1 MAEQIILDIQLDKG
15 SVNADLRAT
24 LESLKALKN
33 EQKELT
39 KAIKEGNDVDG
50 EMSARLLDLKSQI
63 KYTEA
68 QAKGLAATQRILT
81 ADGKKYEDTLNGQRQ
96 KLSDMQSAYDA
107 MDKEMRDSEGGKA
120 FLAQIKEQHDAV
132 LGLEGATGRMQRNVG
147 NYGESIK
154 GVIPSLDKF
163 DAVLNKM
170 GTSMN
175 DLQQGVGTASKNIV
189 SHFATIGKALITP
202 PLGIIVAILTGIM
215 LIFGKL
221 ASAIKKNDDA
231 MTNLQVAFS
240 AFKPIATAIGK
251 IFEGIGVALSKV
263 AVGIANVVTKISSAL
278 IPGFEEASKKVTE
291 YILAVDALE
300 ETQRQYTVQNAKDAQ
315 EIAKYRAIAAEST
328 DLEERKKALQSAI
341 TLEEEIARRNV
352 EIATKT
358 LELRKEQARQEV
370 DTTDETKNEIAQL
383 EAEKIQAETD
393 YYNKKREMAAQIRE
407 LNNKIN
413 AENAKNHQEYIKR
426 LEAQRKAEE
435 EAEKARQEALKA
447 SLENEK
453 ALRQQMEDFKASLIK
468 DAGERE
474 LVEMQIAGTREI
486 EELKKRLETEQNLT
500 EEGRAI
506 LNQLIIDKQ
515 TELDTQLKEKADAL
529 AEERIN
535 AEMQRIAEQEQTKLE
550 LRKAIA
556 EENSAEMLELQ
567 LQELELQQQAELEN
581 TILNEEEKYLI
592 VEKYEK
598 LKQALVAETAKKNE
612 EQATQMKM
620 QLSAS
625 LQTMAKNASSAFGQ
639 MSELLE
645 GYGEENE
652 KASKAA
658 KAFALMQ
665 LATDQAISISQ
676 TARAMVEAVQ
686 GATQAAASTGP
697 LAPVMLAV
705 YIAEMVGLVLGAVA
719 GQVAS
724 IKQAK
729 TILSGD
735 NKFESGGIV
744 GGTSFSGDKVVA
756 HVNSGEMILNREQQT
771 RLFDMANFGGGFDYS
786 GLAQALTQAVASL
799 PAPTLQYQEF
809 KDFQNQ
815 VQRVTK
821 IAEL

>member
-1 MAEQIILDIQLDKG
+1 MAEQIVLDIQLDKG

-68 QAKGLAATQRILT
+68 QAKGLAATQRVLT

-96 KLSDMQSAYDA
+96 KLADMQSAYDA

-120 FLAQIKEQHDAV
+120 FLQQIKEQHDAV

-154 GVIPSLDKF
+154 GVIPSIDKF
-163 DAVLNKM
+163 DAALNKM

-240 AFKPIATAIGK
+240 AFKPIAIVIGK

-358 LELRKEQARQEV
+358 LQLRKEQARQEV
-370 DTTDETKNEIAQL
+370 DTTDETKNEIARL

-453 ALRQQMEDFKASLIK
+453 AIREQMEDFKASLIK

-474 LVEMQIAGTREI
+474 LVEMQLAGSREI

-515 TELDTQLKEKADAL
+515 TELDTQLKEKADAI

-567 LQELELQQQAELEN
+567 LEELELQQQAELEN

-612 EQATQMKM
+612 EQATQMKA

-771 RLFDMANFGGGFDYS
+771 RLFDMANYGGGFDYS

-809 KDFQNQ
+809 KDFQNS

>member
-68 QAKGLAATQRILT
+68 QAKGLSATQRVLT

-107 MDKEMRDSEGGKA
+107 MDKEMRESEGGKA
-120 FLAQIKEQHDAV
+120 FLQQIKEQHDAV

-163 DAVLNKM
+163 DAALNKM

-175 DLQQGVGTASKNIV
+175 DLQQGVGTASKSIV

-202 PLGIIVAILTGIM
+202 PLGIIVAILSAIM
-215 LIFGKL
+215 LIFSKV

-240 AFKPIATAIGK
+240 AFKPIAIAIGK
-251 IFEGIGVALSKV
+251 IFEGIGLALSKV

-341 TLEEEIARRNV
+341 ALEEEIARRNV

-358 LELRKEQARQEV
+358 LQLRKEQARQEV
-370 DTTDETKNEIAQL
+370 DTTDETKNEIARL

-426 LEAQRKAEE
+426 LEAQKKAEE
-435 EAEKARQEALKA
+435 EAEKARQEALKV

-453 ALRQQMEDFKASLIK
+453 AIRQQMEDFKASLIK

-474 LVEMQIAGTREI
+474 LVEMQIAGSREI
-486 EELKKRLETEQNLT
+486 EELKKRLETEKNIT

-535 AEMQRIAEQEQTKLE
+535 AEMQKIAEQEQTKLE
-550 LRKAIA
+550 LRKSIA

-567 LQELELQQQAELEN
+567 LEELELQQQAELEN
-581 TILNEEEKYLI
+581 TLLNEEEKYLI

-625 LQTMAKNASSAFGQ
+625 LQMMAKNASSAFGQ

-729 TILSGD
+729 GILSGE
-735 NKFESGGIV
+735 KFESGGIV

-799 PAPTLQYQEF
+799 PSPTLQYQEF
-809 KDFQNQ
+809 KDFQSQ

>member
-24 LESLKALKN
+24 LESLKQLKN

-68 QAKGLAATQRILT
+68 QAKGLAATQRVLT

-96 KLSDMQSAYDA
+96 KLADMQSAYDA

-147 NYGESIK
+147 NYGDSIK
-154 GVIPSLDKF
+154 GVIPSVDKF

-170 GTSMN
+170 GTSMD
-175 DLQQGVGTASKNIV
+175 DLQKGVGTASKSIV

-215 LIFGKL
+215 LIFSKV

-341 TLEEEIARRNV
+341 ALEEEIARRNV

-370 DTTDETKNEIAQL
+370 DTTDETKNEIARL

-453 ALRQQMEDFKASLIK
+453 AIRQQMEDFKASLIK

-474 LVEMQIAGTREI
+474 LVEMQLAGTREI
-486 EELKKRLETEQNLT
+486 EELKKRLETEKNLT

-535 AEMQRIAEQEQTKLE
+535 AEMQRIAEQEQTKIE

-567 LQELELQQQAELEN
+567 LEELELQQQAELEN
-581 TILNEEEKYLI
+581 TILNEEDKYLI

-598 LKQALVAETAKKNE
+598 LKQALVEETAKKNE

-620 QLSAS
+620 QLSSAMQS
-625 LQTMAKNASSAFGQ
+625 MAKNASSAFGQ

-729 TILSGD
+729 NILNGSD
-735 NKFESGGIV
+735 KYAVGGVV
-744 GGTSFSGDKVVA
+744 GGTSYSGDKLTA
-756 HVNSGEMILNREQQT
+756 KVNSGEMILNREQQT
-771 RLFDMANFGGGFDYS
+771 NLFKMANVGGGFDYS
-786 GLAQALTQAVASL
+786 GFAEVVAQAVANQ
-799 PAPTLQYQEF
+799 PAPILEYTEF
-809 KDFQNQ
+809 ESFAN
-815 VQRVTK
+815 RVTK
-821 IAEL
+821 VRELSKL

>member
-24 LESLKALKN
+24 LESLKQLKN

-68 QAKGLAATQRILT
+68 QAKGLAATQRVLT

-96 KLSDMQSAYDA
+96 KLADMQSAYDA

-120 FLAQIKEQHDAV
+120 FLQQIKEQHDAV

-147 NYGESIK
+147 NYTDAITK
-154 GVIPSLDKF
+154 AIPSLGGFGKTLEGLGISF
-163 DAVLNKM
+163 NGFGKSAE
-170 GTSMN
+170 GA
-175 DLQQGVGTASKNIV
+175 TAMAGGGIKA
-189 SHFATIGKALITP
+189 FGKALITP
-202 PLGIIVAILTGIM
+202 PFGLITIIL
-215 LIFGKL
+215 
-221 ASAIKKNDDA
+221 SAIVKAFKSLQEALGKNDSA
-231 MTNLQVAFS
+231 MTQLQSSFAI
-240 AFKPIATAIGK
+240 FKPLAIATTKTIQSIADVCGK
-251 IFEGIGVALSKV
+251 VASKV
-263 AVGIANVVTKISSAL
+263 AKLALKIANVLNPAFAKSAKQSMEL
-278 IPGFEEASKKVTE
+278 VVAQDNLEEAM
-291 YILAVDALE
+291 
-300 ETQRQYTVQNAKDAQ
+300 RQQVVANAKSAQ
-315 EIAKYRAIAAEST
+315 EIAKWRAIASEST
-328 DLEERKKALQSAI
+328 DLEERKNALEKAIA
-341 TLEEEIARRNV
+341 LEEEMALRNK
-352 EIATKT
+352 EIAEEK
-358 LELRKEQARQEV
+358 LRIRKEKADEEV
-370 DTTDETKNEIAQL
+370 DTSDETTNEIAQL
-383 EAEKIQAETD
+383 EAEAIQAETE

-413 AENAKNHQEYIKR
+413 AENAKNNQEYIKR

-453 ALRQQMEDFKASLIK
+453 AIRQQMEDFKASLIK

-474 LVEMQIAGTREI
+474 LVEMQLAGTREI
-486 EELKKRLETEQNLT
+486 EELKKRLETEKNLT

-515 TELDTQLKEKADAL
+515 TELDTQLKEKADTL

-535 AEMQRIAEQEQTKLE
+535 AEMQKIAEQEQTKLE

-567 LQELELQQQAELEN
+567 LEELELQQQAELEN

-625 LQTMAKNASSAFGQ
+625 LQMMAKNASSAFGQ

-729 TILSGD
+729 NILNGSD
-735 NKFESGGIV
+735 KYAVGGVV
-744 GGTSFSGDKVVA
+744 GGTSYSGDKLTA
-756 HVNSGEMILNREQQT
+756 KVNSGEMILNREQQT
-771 RLFDMANFGGGFDYS
+771 NLFKMANVGGGFDYS
-786 GLAQALTQAVASL
+786 GFAEAVANAVASQ
-799 PAPTLQYQEF
+799 PAPILEYTEF
-809 KDFQNQ
+809 ESFAN
-815 VQRVTK
+815 RVTK
-821 IAEL
+821 VRELSKL

>member
-24 LESLKALKN
+24 LESLKQLKN

-68 QAKGLAATQRILT
+68 QAKGLAATQRVLT

-96 KLSDMQSAYDA
+96 KLADMQSAYDA

-120 FLAQIKEQHDAV
+120 FLQQIKEQHDAV

-154 GVIPSLDKF
+154 GVIPSVDKF

-370 DTTDETKNEIAQL
+370 DTTDETKNEIARL

-453 ALRQQMEDFKASLIK
+453 AIRQQMEDFKASLIK

-474 LVEMQIAGTREI
+474 LVEMQLAGTREI
-486 EELKKRLETEQNLT
+486 EELKKRLETEKNLT
-500 EEGRAI
+500 EDGRAI

-515 TELDTQLKEKADAL
+515 TELDNQLKEKADTL

-535 AEMQRIAEQEQTKLE
+535 EEMQRIAEQEQTKLE

-556 EENSAEMLELQ
+556 EENSAEMLALQ

-598 LKQALVAETAKKNE
+598 LKQALVAETMLKNE

-625 LQTMAKNASSAFGQ
+625 LQMMAKNASSAFGQ

-729 TILSGD
+729 GILSGE
-735 NKFESGGIV
+735 KFESGGIV

-771 RLFDMANFGGGFDYS
+771 RLFDMANYGGGFDYS
-786 GLAQALTQAVASL
+786 GLTQALTQAVASL

>member
-1 MAEQIILDIQLDKG
+1 MTEQIILDIQLDKG

-24 LESLKALKN
+24 LESLKQLKN

-68 QAKGLAATQRILT
+68 QAKGLAATQRVLT

-96 KLSDMQSAYDA
+96 KLADMQSAYDA

-154 GVIPSLDKF
+154 GVIPSVDKF
-163 DAVLNKM
+163 DAVLNKI

-175 DLQQGVGTASKNIV
+175 DLQQGVGTASKSIV

-215 LIFGKL
+215 LIFSKV

-300 ETQRQYTVQNAKDAQ
+300 EKQRQYTVQNAKDAQ
-315 EIAKYRAIAAEST
+315 EIAKYRAIASEST

-341 TLEEEIARRNV
+341 ALEEEIARRNV

-370 DTTDETKNEIAQL
+370 DTTDETKNEIARL

-407 LNNKIN
+407 INNKIN

-426 LEAQRKAEE
+426 LEEQKKVEE
-435 EAEKARQEALKA
+435 EAEKARQEALKV

-453 ALRQQMEDFKASLIK
+453 AIRQQMEDFKASLIK

-474 LVEMQIAGTREI
+474 LVEMQLAGTREI
-486 EELKKRLETEQNLT
+486 EELKKRLETEKNLT

-515 TELDTQLKEKADAL
+515 TELDTQLKEKADAI

-550 LRKAIA
+550 LKKAIA

-567 LQELELQQQAELEN
+567 LEELEMQQQAELEN
-581 TILNEEEKYLI
+581 TILNEEDKYLI

-598 LKQALVAETAKKNE
+598 LKQALVEETAKKNE
-612 EQATQMKM
+612 EQATQMKA
-620 QLSAS
+620 QLSSAMQS
-625 LQTMAKNASSAFGQ
+625 MAKNASSAFGQ

-645 GYGEENE
+645 GYGEKNE

-676 TARAMVEAVQ
+676 TARATVEAVEA
-686 GATQAAASTGP
+686 ATQAAAKTGP
-697 LAPVMLAV
+697 LAPVMIAV

-729 TILSGD
+729 GILSGE
-735 NKFESGGIV
+735 KFESGGIV

-771 RLFDMANFGGGFDYS
+771 RLFDMANYGGGFDYS
-786 GLAQALTQAVASL
+786 GLTQALTQAVASL
-799 PAPTLQYQEF
+799 PSPTLQYQEF
-809 KDFQNQ
+809 KDFQSS

>member
-24 LESLKALKN
+24 LESLKQLKN
-33 EQKELT
+33 EQKELN

-68 QAKGLAATQRILT
+68 QAKGLAATQRVLT

-96 KLSDMQSAYDA
+96 KLADMQSAYDA

-147 NYGESIK
+147 NYGDSIK
-154 GVIPSLDKF
+154 GVIPSVDKF

-175 DLQQGVGTASKNIV
+175 DLQQGVGTASKSIV

-251 IFEGIGVALSKV
+251 IFEGIGVAFSKV

-341 TLEEEIARRNV
+341 ALEEEIARRNV

-370 DTTDETKNEIAQL
+370 DTTDETKNEIARL

-393 YYNKKREMAAQIRE
+393 YYNKKREMATQIRE
-407 LNNKIN
+407 LNNRIN

-515 TELDTQLKEKADAL
+515 TELDTQLKEKADAI

-535 AEMQRIAEQEQTKLE
+535 AEMQKIAEQEQTKLE

-567 LQELELQQQAELEN
+567 LEELELQQQAELEN

-625 LQTMAKNASSAFGQ
+625 LQMMAKNASSAFGQ

-676 TARAMVEAVQ
+676 TARAMVQAVQ
-686 GATQAAASTGP
+686 GATKAAADTGP

-729 TILSGD
+729 GILSGE
-735 NKFESGGIV
+735 KFESGGIV

-771 RLFDMANFGGGFDYS
+771 RLFDMANYGGGFDYT
-786 GLAQALTQAVASL
+786 GLTQALTQAVASL
-799 PAPTLQYQEF
+799 PSPTLQYQEF
-809 KDFQNQ
+809 KDFQSQ

>member
-24 LESLKALKN
+24 LESLKQLKN

-68 QAKGLAATQRILT
+68 QAKGLAATQRVLT

-96 KLSDMQSAYDA
+96 KLADMQSAYDA

-147 NYGESIK
+147 NYGDSIK
-154 GVIPSLDKF
+154 GVIPSVDKF
-163 DAVLNKM
+163 DAALNKM

-175 DLQQGVGTASKNIV
+175 DLQQGVGTASKSIV

-352 EIATKT
+352 EIATKM

-370 DTTDETKNEIAQL
+370 DTTDETKNEIARL

-474 LVEMQIAGTREI
+474 LIEMQIAGTREI
-486 EELKKRLETEQNLT
+486 EELKKQLETEQNLT

-535 AEMQRIAEQEQTKLE
+535 EEMQRIAEQEQTKLE

-556 EENSAEMLELQ
+556 EENSADMLELQ

-729 TILSGD
+729 GILSGE
-735 NKFESGGIV
+735 KFESGGIV

-771 RLFDMANFGGGFDYS
+771 RLFDMANYGGGFDYS
-786 GLAQALTQAVASL
+786 GLATALTQAVASL
-799 PAPTLQYQEF
+799 PSPTLQYQEF
-809 KDFQNQ
+809 KDFQNS

>member
-33 EQKELT
+33 EQKELN

-68 QAKGLAATQRILT
+68 QAKGLAATQRVLT

-96 KLSDMQSAYDA
+96 KLADMQSAYDA

-120 FLAQIKEQHDAV
+120 FLQQIKEQHDAV

-147 NYGESIK
+147 NYTEAITK
-154 GVIPSLDKF
+154 AIPSLGGFGKTLEGLGISF
-163 DAVLNKM
+163 NGFGKSAM
-170 GTSMN
+170 GATTM
-175 DLQQGVGTASKNIV
+175 ASGGIKA
-189 SHFATIGKALITP
+189 FGKALITP
-202 PLGIIVAILTGIM
+202 PFGLITIILSAIVKAFKSLQDALGKNDSAMTQLQSSFAIFKPLAIATTKTIQA
-215 LIFGKL
+215 IADVCGKV
-221 ASAIKKNDDA
+221 ASAVA
-231 MTNLQVAFS
+231 NL
-240 AFKPIATAIGK
+240 
-251 IFEGIGVALSKV
+251 ALK
-263 AVGIANVVTKISSAL
+263 IANTLNPAFAESAKKAMEL
-278 IPGFEEASKKVTE
+278 VIAQDNLEEAM
-291 YILAVDALE
+291 
-300 ETQRQYTVQNAKDAQ
+300 RQQVVANAKSAQ
-315 EIAKYRAIAAEST
+315 EIAKWRAIASEST
-328 DLEERKKALQSAI
+328 DLEERKNALEKAIA
-341 TLEEEIARRNV
+341 LEEEMALRNK
-352 EIATKT
+352 EIAEEK
-358 LELRKEQARQEV
+358 LRIRKEKADEEV
-370 DTTDETKNEIAQL
+370 DTSDETTNEIAQL
-383 EAEKIQAETD
+383 EAEAINAETE
-393 YYNKKREMAAQIRE
+393 YYNKKREMATQIRE
-407 LNNKIN
+407 LNNRIN

-426 LEAQRKAEE
+426 LEAQKKAEE

-453 ALRQQMEDFKASLIK
+453 ALREQMEDFKASLIK

-567 LQELELQQQAELEN
+567 LEELELQQQAELES
-581 TILNEEEKYLI
+581 TILNEEDKYLI

-729 TILSGD
+729 GILSGE
-735 NKFESGGIV
+735 KFESGGIV

-771 RLFDMANFGGGFDYS
+771 RLFDMANYGGGFDYS
-786 GLAQALTQAVASL
+786 GLTQALTQAVASL
-799 PAPTLQYQEF
+799 PSPTLQYQEF
-809 KDFQNQ
+809 KDFQSQ

>member
-68 QAKGLAATQRILT
+68 QAKGLSATQRVLT

-96 KLSDMQSAYDA
+96 KLADMQSAYDA

-154 GVIPSLDKF
+154 GVIPSVDKF

-170 GTSMN
+170 GTSMD
-175 DLQQGVGTASKNIV
+175 DLQKGVGTASKSIV

-215 LIFGKL
+215 LIFSKV

-315 EIAKYRAIAAEST
+315 EIAKYRAIASEST

-341 TLEEEIARRNV
+341 ALEEEIARRNV

-370 DTTDETKNEIAQL
+370 DTTDETKNEIARL

-407 LNNKIN
+407 INNKIN
-413 AENAKNHQEYIKR
+413 AENVKNHQEYIKR
-426 LEAQRKAEE
+426 LEEQRKAQE

-453 ALRQQMEDFKASLIK
+453 AIRQQMEDFKASLIK

-474 LVEMQIAGTREI
+474 LVEMQLAGSREI
-486 EELKKRLETEQNLT
+486 EELKKRLETEKNLT

-515 TELDTQLKEKADAL
+515 TELDTQLKEKADAI

-535 AEMQRIAEQEQTKLE
+535 AEMQRIAEQEQTKIE
-550 LRKAIA
+550 LKKAIA
-556 EENSAEMLELQ
+556 EENSTEMLELQ
-567 LQELELQQQAELEN
+567 LEELEMQQQAELEN
-581 TILNEEEKYLI
+581 TILNEEDKYLI

-598 LKQALVAETAKKNE
+598 LKQALVEETAKKNE
-612 EQATQMKM
+612 EQATQMKA
-620 QLSAS
+620 QLSSAMQS
-625 LQTMAKNASSAFGQ
+625 MAKNASSAFGQ

-676 TARAMVEAVQ
+676 TARAIVEAVE
-686 GATQAAASTGP
+686 GATQAAAKTGP
-697 LAPVMLAV
+697 LAPVMIAV

-729 TILSGD
+729 GILSGE
-735 NKFESGGIV
+735 KFESGGIV

-771 RLFDMANFGGGFDYS
+771 RLFDMANYGGGFDYS
-786 GLAQALTQAVASL
+786 GLTQALTQAVASL
-799 PAPTLQYQEF
+799 PSPTLQYQEF

>member
-24 LESLKALKN
+24 LESLKQLKN

-68 QAKGLAATQRILT
+68 QAKGLAATQRVLT

-96 KLSDMQSAYDA
+96 KLADMQSAYDA

-120 FLAQIKEQHDAV
+120 FLQQIKEQHDAV

-147 NYGESIK
+147 NYGDSIK
-154 GVIPSLDKF
+154 GVIPSVDKF

-170 GTSMN
+170 GTSMD
-175 DLQQGVGTASKNIV
+175 DLQKGVGTASKSIV

-215 LIFGKL
+215 LIFSKV

-315 EIAKYRAIAAEST
+315 EIAKYRAIASEST

-341 TLEEEIARRNV
+341 ALEEEIARRNV

-370 DTTDETKNEIAQL
+370 DTTDETKNEIARL

-407 LNNKIN
+407 INNKIN

-426 LEAQRKAEE
+426 LEEQRKAQE

-453 ALRQQMEDFKASLIK
+453 AIRQQMEDFKASLIK

-474 LVEMQIAGTREI
+474 LVEMQLAGSREI
-486 EELKKRLETEQNLT
+486 EELKKRLETEKNLT

-515 TELDTQLKEKADAL
+515 TELDTQLKEKADAI

-550 LRKAIA
+550 LKKAIA

-567 LQELELQQQAELEN
+567 LEELELQQQAELEN
-581 TILNEEEKYLI
+581 TILNEEDKYLI

-598 LKQALVAETAKKNE
+598 LKQALVEETAKKNE
-612 EQATQMKM
+612 EQATQMKA
-620 QLSAS
+620 QLSSAMQS
-625 LQTMAKNASSAFGQ
+625 MAKNASSAFGQ

-676 TARAMVEAVQ
+676 TARAIVEAVE
-686 GATQAAASTGP
+686 GATQAAAKTGP
-697 LAPVMLAV
+697 LAPVMIAV

-729 TILSGD
+729 NILNGSD
-735 NKFESGGIV
+735 KYAVGGVV
-744 GGTSFSGDKVVA
+744 GGTSYSGDKLTA
-756 HVNSGEMILNREQQT
+756 KVNSGEMILNREQQT
-771 RLFDMANFGGGFDYS
+771 NLFKMANVAGGFDYS
-786 GLAQALTQAVASL
+786 GFAEAVAQAVASQ
-799 PAPTLQYQEF
+799 PAPILEYTEF
-809 KDFQNQ
+809 ESFAN
-815 VQRVTK
+815 RVTK
-821 IAEL
+821 VRELSKL

>member
-24 LESLKALKN
+24 LESLKQLKN

-68 QAKGLAATQRILT
+68 QAKGLSATQRVLT

-96 KLSDMQSAYDA
+96 KLADMQSAYDA

-147 NYGESIK
+147 NYGDSIK
-154 GVIPSLDKF
+154 GVIPSVDKF

-215 LIFGKL
+215 LIFNKV

-300 ETQRQYTVQNAKDAQ
+300 EKQRQYTVQNAKDAQ
-315 EIAKYRAIAAEST
+315 EIAKYRAIASEST

-341 TLEEEIARRNV
+341 ALEEEIARRNV

-370 DTTDETKNEIAQL
+370 DTTDETKNEIARL

-393 YYNKKREMAAQIRE
+393 YYNKKREMATQIRE
-407 LNNKIN
+407 LNNRIN

-426 LEAQRKAEE
+426 LEAQKKAEE

-453 ALRQQMEDFKASLIK
+453 AIRQQMEDFKASLIK

-474 LVEMQIAGTREI
+474 LIEMQLAGSREI
-486 EELKKRLETEQNLT
+486 EELKKRLETEKNLT

-567 LQELELQQQAELEN
+567 LQELELQQQAELES
-581 TILNEEEKYLI
+581 TILNEEDKYLI

-625 LQTMAKNASSAFGQ
+625 LQMMAKNASSAFGQ

-729 TILSGD
+729 GILSGE
-735 NKFESGGIV
+735 KFESGGIV

-771 RLFDMANFGGGFDYS
+771 RLFDMANYGGGFDYS
-786 GLAQALTQAVASL
+786 GLTQALTQAVASL
-799 PAPTLQYQEF
+799 PSPTLQYQEF
-809 KDFQNQ
+809 KDFQSQ

>member
-24 LESLKALKN
+24 LESLKQLKN

-68 QAKGLAATQRILT
+68 QAKGLAATQRVLT

-96 KLSDMQSAYDA
+96 KLADMQSAYDA

-147 NYGESIK
+147 NYGDSIK
-154 GVIPSLDKF
+154 GVIPSVDKF

-175 DLQQGVGTASKNIV
+175 DLQQGVGTASKSIV

-370 DTTDETKNEIAQL
+370 DTTDETKNEIARL

-453 ALRQQMEDFKASLIK
+453 AIRQQMEDFKASLIK

-474 LVEMQIAGTREI
+474 LVEMQIAGSREI
-486 EELKKRLETEQNLT
+486 EELKKRLETEKNLT

-515 TELDTQLKEKADAL
+515 TELDTQLKEKADTL

-535 AEMQRIAEQEQTKLE
+535 AEMQRIAEQEQTKLD

-567 LQELELQQQAELEN
+567 LQELELQQQAELES
-581 TILNEEEKYLI
+581 TLLNEEEKYLI

-620 QLSAS
+620 QLSSAMQS
-625 LQTMAKNASSAFGQ
+625 MAKNASSAFGQ

-729 TILSGD
+729 GILSGE
-735 NKFESGGIV
+735 KFESGGIV
-744 GGTSFSGDKVVA
+744 GGNSFSGDKVVA

-771 RLFDMANFGGGFDYS
+771 RLFDMANYGGGFDYS
-786 GLAQALTQAVASL
+786 GLTQALTQAVASL
-799 PAPTLQYQEF
+799 PSPTLQYQEF
-809 KDFQNQ
+809 KDFQNS

>member
-68 QAKGLAATQRILT
+68 QAKGLAATQRVLT

-96 KLSDMQSAYDA
+96 KLADMQSAYDA

-120 FLAQIKEQHDAV
+120 FLQQIKEQHDAV

-147 NYGESIK
+147 NYGDSIK

-163 DAVLNKM
+163 DAALNKM

-175 DLQQGVGTASKNIV
+175 DLQQGVGTASKSIV

-215 LIFGKL
+215 LIFSKL

-358 LELRKEQARQEV
+358 LQLRKEQARQEV
-370 DTTDETKNEIAQL
+370 DTTDETKNEIARL

-453 ALRQQMEDFKASLIK
+453 AIRQQMEDFKASLIK

-474 LVEMQIAGTREI
+474 LVEMQIAGSREI
-486 EELKKRLETEQNLT
+486 EELKKRLETEKNLT

-567 LQELELQQQAELEN
+567 LEELELQQQAELEN
-581 TILNEEEKYLI
+581 TLLNEEEKYLI

-771 RLFDMANFGGGFDYS
+771 RLFDMANYGGGFDYS
-786 GLAQALTQAVASL
+786 GLATALTQAVASL
-799 PAPTLQYQEF
+799 PSPTLQYQEF
-809 KDFQNQ
+809 KDFQSS

>member
-24 LESLKALKN
+24 LESLKQLKN

-68 QAKGLAATQRILT
+68 QAKGLAATQRVLT

-96 KLSDMQSAYDA
+96 KLADMQSAYDA

-147 NYGESIK
+147 NYGDSIK
-154 GVIPSLDKF
+154 GVIPSVDKF

-175 DLQQGVGTASKNIV
+175 DLQQGVGTASKSIV

-215 LIFGKL
+215 LIFSKL

-300 ETQRQYTVQNAKDAQ
+300 EKQRQYTVQNAKDAQ
-315 EIAKYRAIAAEST
+315 EIAKYRAIASEST

-341 TLEEEIARRNV
+341 ALEEEIARRNV

-370 DTTDETKNEIAQL
+370 DTTDETKNEIARL

-407 LNNKIN
+407 INNKIN

-426 LEAQRKAEE
+426 LEEQRKAQE

-453 ALRQQMEDFKASLIK
+453 AIRQQMEDFKASLIK

-474 LVEMQIAGTREI
+474 LVEMQLAGSREI
-486 EELKKRLETEQNLT
+486 EELKKRLETEKNLT
-500 EEGRAI
+500 EKGRAI

-556 EENSAEMLELQ
+556 EENSTEMLELQ
-567 LQELELQQQAELEN
+567 LEELELQQQAELEN
-581 TILNEEEKYLI
+581 TILNEEDKYLI

-598 LKQALVAETAKKNE
+598 LKQALVEETAKKNE
-612 EQATQMKM
+612 EQATQMKA
-620 QLSAS
+620 QLSSAMQS
-625 LQTMAKNASSAFGQ
+625 MAKNASSAFGQ

-676 TARAMVEAVQ
+676 TARATVEAVEA
-686 GATQAAASTGP
+686 ATQAAAKTGP
-697 LAPVMLAV
+697 LAPVMIAV

-729 TILSGD
+729 GILSGE
-735 NKFESGGIV
+735 KFESGGIV

-771 RLFDMANFGGGFDYS
+771 RLFDMANYGGGFDYS
-786 GLAQALTQAVASL
+786 GLTQALTQAVASL
-799 PAPTLQYQEF
+799 PSPTLQYQEF
-809 KDFQNQ
+809 KDFQSS

>member
-68 QAKGLAATQRILT
+68 QAKGLAATQRVLT

-96 KLSDMQSAYDA
+96 KLADMQSAYDA

-147 NYGESIK
+147 NYGDSIK
-154 GVIPSLDKF
+154 GVIPSVDKF
-163 DAVLNKM
+163 DAILNKM

-175 DLQQGVGTASKNIV
+175 DLQQGVGTASKSIV

-300 ETQRQYTVQNAKDAQ
+300 EKQRQYTVQNAKDAQ

-341 TLEEEIARRNV
+341 ALEEEIARRNV

-370 DTTDETKNEIAQL
+370 DTTDETKNEIARL

-426 LEAQRKAEE
+426 LEAQIKAEE

-453 ALRQQMEDFKASLIK
+453 AIRQQMEDFKASLIK

-474 LVEMQIAGTREI
+474 LVEMQLAGSREI

-515 TELDTQLKEKADAL
+515 TELDTQLKEKADAI

-567 LQELELQQQAELEN
+567 LEELELQQQAELEN

-625 LQTMAKNASSAFGQ
+625 LQMMAKNASSAFGQ

-729 TILSGD
+729 GILSGE
-735 NKFESGGIV
+735 KFESGGIV

-771 RLFDMANFGGGFDYS
+771 RLFDMANYGGGFDYS
-786 GLAQALTQAVASL
+786 GLTQALTQAVASL
-799 PAPTLQYQEF
+799 PSPTLQYQEF
-809 KDFQNQ
+809 KDFQNS

>member
-68 QAKGLAATQRILT
+68 QAKGLSATQRVLT

-96 KLSDMQSAYDA
+96 KLADMQSAYDA

-120 FLAQIKEQHDAV
+120 FLQQIKEQHDAV

-154 GVIPSLDKF
+154 GVIPSVDKF

-341 TLEEEIARRNV
+341 ALEEEIARRNV

-370 DTTDETKNEIAQL
+370 DTTDETKNEIARL

-453 ALRQQMEDFKASLIK
+453 AIRQQMEDFKASLIK

-515 TELDTQLKEKADAL
+515 TELDTQLKEKADDI

-567 LQELELQQQAELEN
+567 LQELEMQQQAELEN
-581 TILNEEEKYLI
+581 TILNEEDKYLI

-598 LKQALVAETAKKNE
+598 LKQALVAETMNKNK
-612 EQATQMKM
+612 EQATQMKE

-771 RLFDMANFGGGFDYS
+771 RLFDMANLGGGFDYS

-809 KDFQNQ
+809 KDFQNS

>member
-68 QAKGLAATQRILT
+68 QAKGLAATQRVLT

-96 KLSDMQSAYDA
+96 KLADMQSAYDA

-120 FLAQIKEQHDAV
+120 FLQQIKEQHDAV
-132 LGLEGATGRMQRNVG
+132 LGLESATGRMQRNVG

-154 GVIPSLDKF
+154 GVIPSVDKF

-175 DLQQGVGTASKNIV
+175 DLQQGVGTASKSIV

-215 LIFGKL
+215 LIFSKV

-300 ETQRQYTVQNAKDAQ
+300 EKQRQYTVQNAKDAQ
-315 EIAKYRAIAAEST
+315 EIAKYRAIASEST
-328 DLEERKKALQSAI
+328 DLEERKKALKSAI
-341 TLEEEIARRNV
+341 ALEEEIARRNV

-370 DTTDETKNEIAQL
+370 DTTDETKNEIARL

-407 LNNKIN
+407 INNKIN

-426 LEAQRKAEE
+426 LEAQKKVEE

-453 ALRQQMEDFKASLIK
+453 AIRQQMEDFKASLIK

-474 LVEMQIAGTREI
+474 LVEMQLAGTREI
-486 EELKKRLETEQNLT
+486 EELKKRLETEKNLT

-515 TELDTQLKEKADAL
+515 TELDTQLKEKADAI

-567 LQELELQQQAELEN
+567 LEELEMQQQAELEN
-581 TILNEEEKYLI
+581 TILNEEDKYLI

-598 LKQALVAETAKKNE
+598 LKQALVEETAKKNE
-612 EQATQMKM
+612 EQATQMKA
-620 QLSAS
+620 QLSSAMQS
-625 LQTMAKNASSAFGQ
+625 MAKNASSAFGQ

-676 TARAMVEAVQ
+676 TARAIVEAVE
-686 GATQAAASTGP
+686 GATQAAAKTGP
-697 LAPVMLAV
+697 LAPVMIAV

-729 TILSGD
+729 GILNGSD
-735 NKFESGGIV
+735 KYAVGGIV

-771 RLFDMANFGGGFDYS
+771 NLFKMANVGGGFDYS
-786 GLAQALTQAVASL
+786 GFAEAVAQAVASQ
-799 PAPTLQYQEF
+799 PAPILEYTEF
-809 KDFQNQ
+809 ESFAN
-815 VQRVTK
+815 RVTK
-821 IAEL
+821 VRELSKL

>member
-24 LESLKALKN
+24 LESLKQLKN

-68 QAKGLAATQRILT
+68 QAKGLAATQRVLT

-96 KLSDMQSAYDA
+96 KLADMQSAYDA

-154 GVIPSLDKF
+154 GVIPSVDKF

-170 GTSMN
+170 GTSMD
-175 DLQQGVGTASKNIV
+175 DLQKGVGTASKSIV

-215 LIFGKL
+215 LIFSKV

-300 ETQRQYTVQNAKDAQ
+300 EKQRQYTVQNAKDAQ
-315 EIAKYRAIAAEST
+315 EIAKYRAIASEST

-341 TLEEEIARRNV
+341 ALEEEIARRNV

-370 DTTDETKNEIAQL
+370 DTTDETKNEIARL

-407 LNNKIN
+407 INNKIN

-426 LEAQRKAEE
+426 LEEQRKAQE

-453 ALRQQMEDFKASLIK
+453 AIRQQMEDFKASLIK

-474 LVEMQIAGTREI
+474 LVEMQLAGSREI
-486 EELKKRLETEQNLT
+486 EELKKRLETEKNLT

-515 TELDTQLKEKADAL
+515 TELDTQLKEKADAI

-550 LRKAIA
+550 LKKAIA

-567 LQELELQQQAELEN
+567 LEELEMQQQAELEN
-581 TILNEEEKYLI
+581 TILNEEDKYLI

-598 LKQALVAETAKKNE
+598 LKQALVEETAKKNE
-612 EQATQMKM
+612 EQATQMKA
-620 QLSAS
+620 QLSSAMQS
-625 LQTMAKNASSAFGQ
+625 MAKNASSAFGQ

-676 TARAMVEAVQ
+676 TARAIVEAVE
-686 GATQAAASTGP
+686 GATQAAAKTGP
-697 LAPVMLAV
+697 LAPVMIAV

-729 TILSGD
+729 GILSGE
-735 NKFESGGIV
+735 KFESGGIV

-771 RLFDMANFGGGFDYS
+771 RLFDMANYGGGFDYS
-786 GLAQALTQAVASL
+786 GLTQALTQAVASL
-799 PAPTLQYQEF
+799 PSPTLQYQEF
-809 KDFQNQ
+809 KDFQSS

>member
-24 LESLKALKN
+24 LESLKQLKN

-68 QAKGLAATQRILT
+68 QAKGLAATQRVLT

-96 KLSDMQSAYDA
+96 KLADMQSAYDA

-154 GVIPSLDKF
+154 GVIPSVDKF

-175 DLQQGVGTASKNIV
+175 DLQQGVGTASKSIV

-215 LIFGKL
+215 LIFSKV

-300 ETQRQYTVQNAKDAQ
+300 EKQRQYTVQNAKDAQ
-315 EIAKYRAIAAEST
+315 EIAKYRAIASEST

-341 TLEEEIARRNV
+341 ALEEEIARRNV

-370 DTTDETKNEIAQL
+370 DTTDETKNEIARL

-407 LNNKIN
+407 INNKIN

-426 LEAQRKAEE
+426 LEEQRKAQE

-453 ALRQQMEDFKASLIK
+453 AIRQQMEDFKASLIK

-474 LVEMQIAGTREI
+474 LVEMQLAGSREI
-486 EELKKRLETEQNLT
+486 EELKKRLETEKNLT

-515 TELDTQLKEKADAL
+515 TELDTQLKEKADAI

-556 EENSAEMLELQ
+556 EENSTEMLELQ
-567 LQELELQQQAELEN
+567 LEELELQQQAELEN
-581 TILNEEEKYLI
+581 TILNEEDKYLI

-598 LKQALVAETAKKNE
+598 LKQALVEETAKKNE
-612 EQATQMKM
+612 EQATQMKA
-620 QLSAS
+620 QLSSAMQS
-625 LQTMAKNASSAFGQ
+625 MAKNASSAFGQ

-676 TARAMVEAVQ
+676 TARAIVEAVE
-686 GATQAAASTGP
+686 GATQAAAKTGP
-697 LAPVMLAV
+697 LAPVMIAV

-729 TILSGD
+729 GILSGE
-735 NKFESGGIV
+735 KFESGGIV

-771 RLFDMANFGGGFDYS
+771 RLFDMANYGGGFDYS
-786 GLAQALTQAVASL
+786 GLTQALTQAVASL
-799 PAPTLQYQEF
+799 PSPTLQYQEF

>member
-24 LESLKALKN
+24 LESLKQLKN

-68 QAKGLAATQRILT
+68 QAKGLAATQRVLT

-96 KLSDMQSAYDA
+96 KLADMQSAYDA

-120 FLAQIKEQHDAV
+120 FLQQIKEQHDAV

-154 GVIPSLDKF
+154 GVIPSVDKF

-170 GTSMN
+170 GTSMD
-175 DLQQGVGTASKNIV
+175 DLQQGVGTASKSIV

-215 LIFGKL
+215 LIFSKV

-315 EIAKYRAIAAEST
+315 EIAKYRAIASEST

-341 TLEEEIARRNV
+341 ALEEEIARRNV

-370 DTTDETKNEIAQL
+370 DTTDETKNEIARL

-407 LNNKIN
+407 INNKIN

-426 LEAQRKAEE
+426 LEEQKKAQE

-453 ALRQQMEDFKASLIK
+453 AIRQQMEDFKASLIK

-474 LVEMQIAGTREI
+474 LVEMQLAGSREI
-486 EELKKRLETEQNLT
+486 EELKKRLETEKNLT

-515 TELDTQLKEKADAL
+515 TELDTQLKEKADAI

-550 LRKAIA
+550 LKKAIA

-567 LQELELQQQAELEN
+567 LEELEMQQQAELEN
-581 TILNEEEKYLI
+581 TILNEEDKYLI

-598 LKQALVAETAKKNE
+598 LKQALVEETAKKNE
-612 EQATQMKM
+612 EQATQMKA
-620 QLSAS
+620 QLSSAMQS
-625 LQTMAKNASSAFGQ
+625 MAKNASSAFGQ

-676 TARAMVEAVQ
+676 TARAIVEAVE
-686 GATQAAASTGP
+686 GATQAAAKTGP
-697 LAPVMLAV
+697 LAPVMIAV

-729 TILSGD
+729 GILNGSD
-735 NKFESGGIV
+735 KYAVGGIV
-744 GGTSFSGDKVVA
+744 GGNSFSGDKVVA

-771 RLFDMANFGGGFDYS
+771 NLFKMANIGGGFDYS
-786 GLAQALTQAVASL
+786 GFAEAVAQAVASQ
-799 PAPTLQYQEF
+799 PAPILEYTEF
-809 KDFQNQ
+809 ESFAN
-815 VQRVTK
+815 RVTK
-821 IAEL
+821 VRELSKL

>member
-24 LESLKALKN
+24 LESLKQLKN

-68 QAKGLAATQRILT
+68 QAKGLAATQRVLT

-96 KLSDMQSAYDA
+96 KLADMQSAYDA

-154 GVIPSLDKF
+154 GVIPSVDKF

-170 GTSMN
+170 GTSMD
-175 DLQQGVGTASKNIV
+175 DLQQGVGTASKSIV
-189 SHFATIGKALITP
+189 SNFATIGKALITP
-202 PLGIIVAILTGIM
+202 PLGIIVAILTVIM
-215 LIFGKL
+215 LIFSKV

-315 EIAKYRAIAAEST
+315 EIAKYRAIASEST

-341 TLEEEIARRNV
+341 ALEEEIARRNV

-370 DTTDETKNEIAQL
+370 DTTDETKNEIARL

-407 LNNKIN
+407 INNKIN

-426 LEAQRKAEE
+426 LEEQRKAQE

-453 ALRQQMEDFKASLIK
+453 AIRQQMEDFKASLTK

-474 LVEMQIAGTREI
+474 LVEMQLAGSREI
-486 EELKKRLETEQNLT
+486 EELKKRLETEKNLT
-500 EEGRAI
+500 EKGRAI

-515 TELDTQLKEKADAL
+515 TELDTQLKEKADAI

-550 LRKAIA
+550 LKKAIA
-556 EENSAEMLELQ
+556 EENSTEMLELQ
-567 LQELELQQQAELEN
+567 LEELEMQQQAELEN
-581 TILNEEEKYLI
+581 TILNEEDKYLI

-598 LKQALVAETAKKNE
+598 LKQALVEETAKKNE
-612 EQATQMKM
+612 EQATQMKA
-620 QLSAS
+620 QLSSAMQS
-625 LQTMAKNASSAFGQ
+625 MAKNASSAFGQ

-676 TARAMVEAVQ
+676 TARAIVEAVE
-686 GATQAAASTGP
+686 GATQAAAKTGP
-697 LAPVMLAV
+697 LAPVMIAV

-729 TILSGD
+729 GILSGE
-735 NKFESGGIV
+735 KFESGGIV

-771 RLFDMANFGGGFDYS
+771 RLFDMANYGGGFDYS
-786 GLAQALTQAVASL
+786 GLTQALTQAVASL
-799 PAPTLQYQEF
+799 PSPTLQYQEF

>member
-68 QAKGLAATQRILT
+68 QAKGLAATQRVLT

-96 KLSDMQSAYDA
+96 KLADMQSAYDA

-154 GVIPSLDKF
+154 GVIPSIDKF
-163 DAVLNKM
+163 DAALNKM

-240 AFKPIATAIGK
+240 AFKPIAIAIGK

-341 TLEEEIARRNV
+341 ALEEEIARRNV

-358 LELRKEQARQEV
+358 LQLRKEQARQEV
-370 DTTDETKNEIAQL
+370 DTTDETKNEIARL

-453 ALRQQMEDFKASLIK
+453 AIRQQMEDFKASLIK

-474 LVEMQIAGTREI
+474 LVEMQIAGSREI
-486 EELKKRLETEQNLT
+486 EELKKRLETEKNIT

-515 TELDTQLKEKADAL
+515 TELDNQLKEKADAI

-567 LQELELQQQAELEN
+567 LEELELQQQAELEN

-612 EQATQMKM
+612 EQATQMKA

-625 LQTMAKNASSAFGQ
+625 LQMMAKNASSAFGQ

-771 RLFDMANFGGGFDYS
+771 RLFDMANLGGGFDYS

-809 KDFQNQ
+809 KDFQNS

>member
-24 LESLKALKN
+24 LESLKQLKN

-50 EMSARLLDLKSQI
+50 KMSARLLDLKSQI

-68 QAKGLAATQRILT
+68 QAKGLAATQRVLT

-96 KLSDMQSAYDA
+96 KLADMQSAYDA

-147 NYGESIK
+147 NYTDAITK
-154 GVIPSLDKF
+154 AIPSLGGFGKTLEGLGISF
-163 DAVLNKM
+163 NGFGKSAE
-170 GTSMN
+170 G
-175 DLQQGVGTASKNIV
+175 
-189 SHFATIGKALITP
+189 ATTMAGGGIKAFGKALITP
-202 PLGIIVAILTGIM
+202 PFGLITIIL
-215 LIFGKL
+215 
-221 ASAIKKNDDA
+221 SAIVKAFKSLQEALGKNDSA
-231 MTNLQVAFS
+231 MTQLQSSFAI
-240 AFKPIATAIGK
+240 FKPLAVATTKTIQAVADVCGK
-251 IFEGIGVALSKV
+251 VASKV
-263 AVGIANVVTKISSAL
+263 AKLALKIASVLNPAFAKSAKQSMDLVVAQDNL
-278 IPGFEEASKKVTE
+278 EEAM
-291 YILAVDALE
+291 
-300 ETQRQYTVQNAKDAQ
+300 RQQVVANAKSAQ
-315 EIAKYRAIAAEST
+315 EIAKWRALASEST
-328 DLEERKKALQSAI
+328 DLEERKNALEKAIA
-341 TLEEEIARRNV
+341 LEEEMALRNK
-352 EIATKT
+352 EIAEEK
-358 LELRKEQARQEV
+358 LRIRKEKADEEV
-370 DTTDETKNEIAQL
+370 DTSDETTNEIAQL
-383 EAEKIQAETD
+383 EAEAINAETE

-486 EELKKRLETEQNLT
+486 EELKKRLETEKNIT

-535 AEMQRIAEQEQTKLE
+535 EEMQRIAEQEQTKLE

-567 LQELELQQQAELEN
+567 LEELELQQQAELES
-581 TILNEEEKYLI
+581 TILNEEDKYLI

-625 LQTMAKNASSAFGQ
+625 LQMMAKNASSAFGQ

-729 TILSGD
+729 NILNGSD
-735 NKFESGGIV
+735 KYAVGGVV
-744 GGTSFSGDKVVA
+744 GGTSYSGDKLTA
-756 HVNSGEMILNREQQT
+756 KVNSGEMILNREQQT
-771 RLFDMANFGGGFDYS
+771 NLFKMANVGGGFDYS
-786 GLAQALTQAVASL
+786 GFAEAIANAVANQ
-799 PAPTLQYQEF
+799 PAPILEYTEF
-809 KDFQNQ
+809 ESFAN
-815 VQRVTK
+815 RVTK
-821 IAEL
+821 VRELSKL

>member
-24 LESLKALKN
+24 LESLKQLKN

-68 QAKGLAATQRILT
+68 QAKGLAATQRVLT

-96 KLSDMQSAYDA
+96 KLADMQSAYDA

-154 GVIPSLDKF
+154 GVIPSVDKF

-170 GTSMN
+170 GTSMD
-175 DLQQGVGTASKNIV
+175 DLQQGVGTASKSIV
-189 SHFATIGKALITP
+189 SNFATIGKALITP
-202 PLGIIVAILTGIM
+202 PLGIIVAILTVIM
-215 LIFGKL
+215 LIFSKV

-278 IPGFEEASKKVTE
+278 SPGFEEASKKVTE

-315 EIAKYRAIAAEST
+315 EIAKYRAIASEST

-341 TLEEEIARRNV
+341 ALEEEIARRNV

-370 DTTDETKNEIAQL
+370 DTTDETKNEIARL

-407 LNNKIN
+407 INNKIN

-426 LEAQRKAEE
+426 LEEQRKAQE

-453 ALRQQMEDFKASLIK
+453 AIRQQMEDFKASLTK

-474 LVEMQIAGTREI
+474 LVEMQLAGSREI
-486 EELKKRLETEQNLT
+486 EELKKRLETEKNLT
-500 EEGRAI
+500 EKGRAI

-515 TELDTQLKEKADAL
+515 TELDTQLKEKADAI

-550 LRKAIA
+550 LKKAIA
-556 EENSAEMLELQ
+556 EENSTEMLELQ
-567 LQELELQQQAELEN
+567 LEELEMQQQAELEN
-581 TILNEEEKYLI
+581 TILNEEDKYLI

-598 LKQALVAETAKKNE
+598 LKQALVEETAKKNE
-612 EQATQMKM
+612 EQATQMKA
-620 QLSAS
+620 QLSSAMQS
-625 LQTMAKNASSAFGQ
+625 MAKNASSAFGQ

-676 TARAMVEAVQ
+676 TARAIVEAVE
-686 GATQAAASTGP
+686 GATQAAAKTGP
-697 LAPVMLAV
+697 LAPVMIAV

-729 TILSGD
+729 GILSGE
-735 NKFESGGIV
+735 KFESGGIV

-771 RLFDMANFGGGFDYS
+771 RLFDMANYGGGFDYS
-786 GLAQALTQAVASL
+786 GLTQALTQAVASL
-799 PAPTLQYQEF
+799 PSPTLQYQEF
-809 KDFQNQ
+809 KDFQSS

>member
-68 QAKGLAATQRILT
+68 QAKGLAATQRVLT

-96 KLSDMQSAYDA
+96 KLADMQSAYDA

-154 GVIPSLDKF
+154 GVIPSVDKF

-175 DLQQGVGTASKNIV
+175 DLQQGVGTASKSIV

-215 LIFGKL
+215 LIFSKV

-300 ETQRQYTVQNAKDAQ
+300 EKQRQYTVQNAKDAQ
-315 EIAKYRAIAAEST
+315 EIAKYRAIASEST

-341 TLEEEIARRNV
+341 ALEEEIARRNV

-370 DTTDETKNEIAQL
+370 DTTDETKNEIARL

-407 LNNKIN
+407 INNKIN
-413 AENAKNHQEYIKR
+413 AENVKNHQEYIKR
-426 LEAQRKAEE
+426 LEEQRKAQE

-453 ALRQQMEDFKASLIK
+453 AIRQQMEDFKASLIK

-474 LVEMQIAGTREI
+474 LVEMQLAGSREI
-486 EELKKRLETEQNLT
+486 EELKKRLETEKNLT

-515 TELDTQLKEKADAL
+515 TELDTQLKEKADAI

-535 AEMQRIAEQEQTKLE
+535 AEMQRIAEQEQTKIE
-550 LRKAIA
+550 LKKAIA
-556 EENSAEMLELQ
+556 EENSTEMLELQ
-567 LQELELQQQAELEN
+567 LEELEMQQQAELEN
-581 TILNEEEKYLI
+581 TILNEEDKYLI

-598 LKQALVAETAKKNE
+598 LKQALVEETAKKNE
-612 EQATQMKM
+612 EQATQMKA
-620 QLSAS
+620 QLSSAMQS
-625 LQTMAKNASSAFGQ
+625 MAKNASSAFGQ

-676 TARAMVEAVQ
+676 TARAIVEAVEA
-686 GATQAAASTGP
+686 ATQAAAKTGP
-697 LAPVMLAV
+697 LAPVMIAV

-729 TILSGD
+729 GILSGE
-735 NKFESGGIV
+735 KFESGGIV

-771 RLFDMANFGGGFDYS
+771 RLFDMANYGGGFDYS
-786 GLAQALTQAVASL
+786 GLTQALTQAVASL
-799 PAPTLQYQEF
+799 PSPTLQYQEF

>member
-1 MAEQIILDIQLDKG
+1 MAEQIILDIQFDKG

-24 LESLKALKN
+24 LESLKQLKN

-68 QAKGLAATQRILT
+68 QAKGLAATQRVLT

-96 KLSDMQSAYDA
+96 KLADMQSAYDA

-120 FLAQIKEQHDAV
+120 FLSQIKEQHDAV

-147 NYGESIK
+147 NYGDSIK

-163 DAVLNKM
+163 DAALNKM

-175 DLQQGVGTASKNIV
+175 DLQQGVGTASKSIV

-215 LIFGKL
+215 LIFSKV

-358 LELRKEQARQEV
+358 LQLRKEQARQEV

-474 LVEMQIAGTREI
+474 LVEMQLAGSREI

-515 TELDTQLKEKADAL
+515 TELDNQLKEKADTL

-535 AEMQRIAEQEQTKLE
+535 SEMQRIAEQEQTKLE
-550 LRKAIA
+550 LRKSIA

-567 LQELELQQQAELEN
+567 LEELELQQQAELEN

-612 EQATQMKM
+612 EQATQMKA

-729 TILSGD
+729 GILSGD
-735 NKFESGGIV
+735 NKYESGGIV

-786 GLAQALTQAVASL
+786 GLTQALTQAVASL
-799 PAPTLQYQEF
+799 PSPTLQYQEF
-809 KDFQNQ
+809 KDFQSS

>member
-68 QAKGLAATQRILT
+68 QAKGLAATQRVLT

-96 KLSDMQSAYDA
+96 KLADMQSAYDA

-120 FLAQIKEQHDAV
+120 FLQQIKEQHDAV
-132 LGLEGATGRMQRNVG
+132 LGLESATGRMQRNVG

-154 GVIPSLDKF
+154 GVIPSVDKF

-175 DLQQGVGTASKNIV
+175 DLQQGVGTASKSIV

-215 LIFGKL
+215 LIFSKV

-315 EIAKYRAIAAEST
+315 EIAKYRAIASEST

-341 TLEEEIARRNV
+341 ALEEEIARRNV

-370 DTTDETKNEIAQL
+370 DTTDETKNEIARL

-407 LNNKIN
+407 INNKIN

-426 LEAQRKAEE
+426 LEEQRKAQE

-453 ALRQQMEDFKASLIK
+453 AIRQQMEDFKASLTK

-474 LVEMQIAGTREI
+474 LVEMQLAGSREI
-486 EELKKRLETEQNLT
+486 EELKKRLETEKNLT
-500 EEGRAI
+500 EKGRAI

-515 TELDTQLKEKADAL
+515 TELDTQLKEKADAI

-550 LRKAIA
+550 LKKAIA

-567 LQELELQQQAELEN
+567 LEELELQQQAELEN
-581 TILNEEEKYLI
+581 TILNEEDKYLI

-598 LKQALVAETAKKNE
+598 LKQALVEETAKKNE
-612 EQATQMKM
+612 EQATQMKA
-620 QLSAS
+620 QLSSAMQS
-625 LQTMAKNASSAFGQ
+625 MAKNASSAFGQ

-676 TARAMVEAVQ
+676 TARAIVEAVE
-686 GATQAAASTGP
+686 GATQAAAKTGP
-697 LAPVMLAV
+697 LAPVMIAV

-729 TILSGD
+729 GILSGE
-735 NKFESGGIV
+735 KFESGGIV
-744 GGTSFSGDKVVA
+744 GGTSFSGDKVIA

-771 RLFDMANFGGGFDYS
+771 RLFDMANYGGGFDYS
-786 GLAQALTQAVASL
+786 GLTQALTQAVASL
-799 PAPTLQYQEF
+799 PSPTLQYQEF

>member
-24 LESLKALKN
+24 LESLKQLKN

-68 QAKGLAATQRILT
+68 QAKGLAATQRVLT

-96 KLSDMQSAYDA
+96 KLADMQSAYDA

-120 FLAQIKEQHDAV
+120 FLQQIKEQHDAV

-154 GVIPSLDKF
+154 GVIPSVDKF

-175 DLQQGVGTASKNIV
+175 DLQQGVGTASKSIV

-215 LIFGKL
+215 LIFSKV

-300 ETQRQYTVQNAKDAQ
+300 EKQRQYTVQNAKDAQ
-315 EIAKYRAIAAEST
+315 EIAKYRAIASEST

-341 TLEEEIARRNV
+341 ALEEEIARRNV

-370 DTTDETKNEIAQL
+370 DTTDETKNEIARL

-407 LNNKIN
+407 INNKIN

-426 LEAQRKAEE
+426 LEEQRKAQE

-453 ALRQQMEDFKASLIK
+453 AIRQQMEDFKASLTK

-474 LVEMQIAGTREI
+474 LVEMQLAGSREI
-486 EELKKRLETEQNLT
+486 EELKKRLETEKNLT
-500 EEGRAI
+500 EKGRAI

-515 TELDTQLKEKADAL
+515 TELDTQLKEKADAI

-550 LRKAIA
+550 LKKAIA

-567 LQELELQQQAELEN
+567 LEELELQQQAELEN
-581 TILNEEEKYLI
+581 TILNEEDKYLI

-598 LKQALVAETAKKNE
+598 LKQALVEETAKKNE
-612 EQATQMKM
+612 EQATQMKA
-620 QLSAS
+620 QLSSAMQS
-625 LQTMAKNASSAFGQ
+625 MAKNASSAFGQ

-676 TARAMVEAVQ
+676 TARAIVEAVE
-686 GATQAAASTGP
+686 GATQAAAKTGP
-697 LAPVMLAV
+697 LAPVMIAV

-729 TILSGD
+729 GILSGE
-735 NKFESGGIV
+735 KFESGGIV
-744 GGTSFSGDKVVA
+744 GGNSFSGDKVVA

-771 RLFDMANFGGGFDYS
+771 RLFDMANYGGGFDYS
-786 GLAQALTQAVASL
+786 GLTQALTQAVASL
-799 PAPTLQYQEF
+799 PSPTLQYQEF

>member
-24 LESLKALKN
+24 LESLKQLKN

-68 QAKGLAATQRILT
+68 QAKGLAATQRVLT

-96 KLSDMQSAYDA
+96 KLADMQSAYDA

-120 FLAQIKEQHDAV
+120 FLQQIKEQHDAV

-154 GVIPSLDKF
+154 GVIPSVDKF
-163 DAVLNKM
+163 DAVLNKI
-170 GTSMN
+170 GTSMD
-175 DLQQGVGTASKNIV
+175 DLQQGVGTASKSIV

-215 LIFGKL
+215 LIFSKL

-315 EIAKYRAIAAEST
+315 EIAKYRAIASEST

-370 DTTDETKNEIAQL
+370 DTTDETKNEIARL

-407 LNNKIN
+407 INNKIN

-426 LEAQRKAEE
+426 LEEQRKAQE

-453 ALRQQMEDFKASLIK
+453 AIRQQMEDFKASLTK

-474 LVEMQIAGTREI
+474 LVEMQLAGSREI
-486 EELKKRLETEQNLT
+486 EELKKRLETEKNLT
-500 EEGRAI
+500 EKGRAI

-515 TELDTQLKEKADAL
+515 TELDTQLKEKADAI

-556 EENSAEMLELQ
+556 EENSTEMLELQ
-567 LQELELQQQAELEN
+567 LEELEMQQQAELEN
-581 TILNEEEKYLI
+581 TILNEEDKYLI

-598 LKQALVAETAKKNE
+598 LKQALVEETAKKNE
-612 EQATQMKM
+612 EQATQMKA
-620 QLSAS
+620 QLSSAMQS
-625 LQTMAKNASSAFGQ
+625 MAKNASSAFGQ

-676 TARAMVEAVQ
+676 TARAIVEAVE
-686 GATQAAASTGP
+686 GATQAAAKTGP
-697 LAPVMLAV
+697 LAPVMIAV

-729 TILSGD
+729 GILSGE
-735 NKFESGGIV
+735 KFESGGIV

-771 RLFDMANFGGGFDYS
+771 RLFDMANYGGGFDYS
-786 GLAQALTQAVASL
+786 GLTQALTQAVASL
-799 PAPTLQYQEF
+799 PSPTLQYQEF

>member
-68 QAKGLAATQRILT
+68 QAKGLAATQRVLT

-96 KLSDMQSAYDA
+96 KLADMQSAYDA

-147 NYGESIK
+147 NYGDSIK
-154 GVIPSLDKF
+154 GVIPSVDKF

-175 DLQQGVGTASKNIV
+175 DLQQGVGTASKSIV
-189 SHFATIGKALITP
+189 SHFTTIGKALITP

-215 LIFGKL
+215 LIFSKL

-370 DTTDETKNEIAQL
+370 DTTDETKNEIARL

-474 LVEMQIAGTREI
+474 LIEMQIAGTREI

-535 AEMQRIAEQEQTKLE
+535 AEMQKIAEQEQTKLE
-550 LRKAIA
+550 LRKSIA

-625 LQTMAKNASSAFGQ
+625 LQMMAKNASSAFGQ

-676 TARAMVEAVQ
+676 TARAIVEAVE
-686 GATQAAASTGP
+686 GATSAAAKTGP

-729 TILSGD
+729 GILSGE
-735 NKFESGGIV
+735 KFESGGIV

-771 RLFDMANFGGGFDYS
+771 RLFDMANYGGGFDYS
-786 GLAQALTQAVASL
+786 GLTQALTQAVASL

-809 KDFQNQ
+809 KDFQSS

>member
-24 LESLKALKN
+24 LESLKQLKN

-68 QAKGLAATQRILT
+68 QAKGLSATQRVLT

-96 KLSDMQSAYDA
+96 KLADMQSAYDA

-147 NYGESIK
+147 NYGDSIK
-154 GVIPSLDKF
+154 GVIPSVDKF

-170 GTSMN
+170 GTSMD
-175 DLQQGVGTASKNIV
+175 DLQQGVGTASKSIV

-215 LIFGKL
+215 LIFSKL

-300 ETQRQYTVQNAKDAQ
+300 ETQRQYVVQNAKDAQ
-315 EIAKYRAIAAEST
+315 EIAKYRAIASEST

-341 TLEEEIARRNV
+341 ALEEEIARRNV

-358 LELRKEQARQEV
+358 LQLRKEQARQEV
-370 DTTDETKNEIAQL
+370 DTTDETKNEIARL

-453 ALRQQMEDFKASLIK
+453 AFRQQMEDFKASLIK

-474 LVEMQIAGTREI
+474 LVEMQIAGSREI
-486 EELKKRLETEQNLT
+486 EELKKRLETEKNLT

-506 LNQLIIDKQ
+506 LSQLIIDKQ

-567 LQELELQQQAELEN
+567 LEELELQQQAELEN
-581 TILNEEEKYLI
+581 TLLNEEEKYLI

-625 LQTMAKNASSAFGQ
+625 LQMMAKNASSAFGQ

-729 TILSGD
+729 GILSGE
-735 NKFESGGIV
+735 KYESGGIV

-771 RLFDMANFGGGFDYS
+771 RLFDMANYGGGFDYS
-786 GLAQALTQAVASL
+786 GLTQALTQAVASL
-799 PAPTLQYQEF
+799 PSPTLQYQEF
-809 KDFQNQ
+809 KDFQSQ

>member
-24 LESLKALKN
+24 LESLKQLKN

-68 QAKGLAATQRILT
+68 QAKGLAATQRVLT

-96 KLSDMQSAYDA
+96 KLADMQSAYDA

-154 GVIPSLDKF
+154 GVIPSVDKF

-170 GTSMN
+170 GTSMD
-175 DLQQGVGTASKNIV
+175 DLQQGVGTASKSIV

-215 LIFGKL
+215 LIFSKV

-300 ETQRQYTVQNAKDAQ
+300 EKQRQYTVQNAKDAQ
-315 EIAKYRAIAAEST
+315 EIAKYRAIASEST

-341 TLEEEIARRNV
+341 ALEEEIARRNV

-370 DTTDETKNEIAQL
+370 DTTDETKNEIARL

-407 LNNKIN
+407 INNKIN

-426 LEAQRKAEE
+426 LEEQRKAQE

-453 ALRQQMEDFKASLIK
+453 AIRQQMEDFKASLIK

-474 LVEMQIAGTREI
+474 LVEMQLAGTREI
-486 EELKKRLETEQNLT
+486 EELKKRLETEKNLT

-515 TELDTQLKEKADAL
+515 TELDTQLKEKSDAI

-550 LRKAIA
+550 LKKAIA

-567 LQELELQQQAELEN
+567 LEELEMQQQAELEN
-581 TILNEEEKYLI
+581 TILNEEDKYLI

-598 LKQALVAETAKKNE
+598 LKQALVEETAKKNE
-612 EQATQMKM
+612 EQATQMKA
-620 QLSAS
+620 QLSSAMQS
-625 LQTMAKNASSAFGQ
+625 MAKNASSAFGQ

-676 TARAMVEAVQ
+676 TARAIVEAVE
-686 GATQAAASTGP
+686 GATQAAAKTGP
-697 LAPVMLAV
+697 LAPVMIAV

-729 TILSGD
+729 GILSGE
-735 NKFESGGIV
+735 KFESGGIV

-771 RLFDMANFGGGFDYS
+771 RLFDMANYGGGFDYS
-786 GLAQALTQAVASL
+786 GLTQALTQAVASL
-799 PAPTLQYQEF
+799 PSPTLQYQEF
-809 KDFQNQ
+809 KDFQSS

>member
-68 QAKGLAATQRILT
+68 QAKGLAATQRVLT

-96 KLSDMQSAYDA
+96 KLADMQSAYDA

-147 NYGESIK
+147 NYGDSIK
-154 GVIPSLDKF
+154 GVIPSVDKF

-170 GTSMN
+170 GTSMD
-175 DLQQGVGTASKNIV
+175 DLQQGVGTASKSIV

-341 TLEEEIARRNV
+341 ALEEEIARRNV

-370 DTTDETKNEIAQL
+370 DTTDETKNEIARL

-407 LNNKIN
+407 INNKIN

-453 ALRQQMEDFKASLIK
+453 AIRQQMEDFKASLIK

-474 LVEMQIAGTREI
+474 LVEMQLAGTREI
-486 EELKKRLETEQNLT
+486 EELKKRLETEKNLT

-515 TELDTQLKEKADAL
+515 TELDNQLKEKADTL

-567 LQELELQQQAELEN
+567 LEELEMQQQAELEN
-581 TILNEEEKYLI
+581 TILNEEDKYLI

-598 LKQALVAETAKKNE
+598 LKQALVEETAKKNE

-665 LATDQAISISQ
+665 LATDQAVSISQ

-729 TILSGD
+729 GILSGE
-735 NKFESGGIV
+735 KFESGGIV

-771 RLFDMANFGGGFDYS
+771 RLFDMANYGGGFDYT
-786 GLAQALTQAVASL
+786 GLTQALTQAVASL
-799 PAPTLQYQEF
+799 PSPTLQYQEF

>member
-68 QAKGLAATQRILT
+68 QAKGLSATQRVLT

-107 MDKEMRDSEGGKA
+107 MDKEMRESEGGKA
-120 FLAQIKEQHDAV
+120 FLQQIKEQHDAV

-163 DAVLNKM
+163 NAALNKM

-175 DLQQGVGTASKNIV
+175 DLQQGVGTASKSIV

-215 LIFGKL
+215 LIFSKV

-240 AFKPIATAIGK
+240 AFKPIAIAIGK

-300 ETQRQYTVQNAKDAQ
+300 EKQRQYTVQNAKDAQ

-341 TLEEEIARRNV
+341 ALEEEIARRNV

-358 LELRKEQARQEV
+358 LQLRKEQARQEV
-370 DTTDETKNEIAQL
+370 DTTDETKNEIARL

-486 EELKKRLETEQNLT
+486 EELKKRLETEKNIT

-550 LRKAIA
+550 LRKSIA

-567 LQELELQQQAELEN
+567 LEELELQQQAELEN

-612 EQATQMKM
+612 EQATQMKI

-625 LQTMAKNASSAFGQ
+625 LQIMAKNASSAFGQ

-729 TILSGD
+729 GILSGE
-735 NKFESGGIV
+735 KFESGGIV

-809 KDFQNQ
+809 KDFQSQ

>member
-68 QAKGLAATQRILT
+68 QAKGLAATQRVLT

-96 KLSDMQSAYDA
+96 KLADMQSAYDA

-154 GVIPSLDKF
+154 GVIPSVDKF

-175 DLQQGVGTASKNIV
+175 DLQQGVGTASKSIV

-215 LIFGKL
+215 LIFSKV

-300 ETQRQYTVQNAKDAQ
+300 EKQRQYTVQNAKDAQ
-315 EIAKYRAIAAEST
+315 EIAKYRAIASEST

-341 TLEEEIARRNV
+341 ALEEEIARRNV

-370 DTTDETKNEIAQL
+370 DTTDETKNEIARL

-407 LNNKIN
+407 INNKIN

-426 LEAQRKAEE
+426 LEEQRKAQE

-453 ALRQQMEDFKASLIK
+453 AIRQQMEDFKASLIK

-474 LVEMQIAGTREI
+474 LVEMQLAGSREI
-486 EELKKRLETEQNLT
+486 EELKKRLETEKNLT

-515 TELDTQLKEKADAL
+515 TELDTQLKEKADAI

-556 EENSAEMLELQ
+556 EENSTEMLELQ
-567 LQELELQQQAELEN
+567 LEELELQQQAELEN
-581 TILNEEEKYLI
+581 TILNEEDKYLI

-598 LKQALVAETAKKNE
+598 LKQALVEETAKKNE
-612 EQATQMKM
+612 EQATQMKA
-620 QLSAS
+620 QLSSAMQS
-625 LQTMAKNASSAFGQ
+625 MAKNASSAFGQ

-676 TARAMVEAVQ
+676 TARAIVEAVE
-686 GATQAAASTGP
+686 GATQAAAKTGP
-697 LAPVMLAV
+697 LAPVMIAV

-729 TILSGD
+729 NILNGSD
-735 NKFESGGIV
+735 KYAVGGIV

-771 RLFDMANFGGGFDYS
+771 NLFKMANIGGGFDYS
-786 GLAQALTQAVASL
+786 GFAEAVAQAVASQ
-799 PAPTLQYQEF
+799 PAPILEYTEF
-809 KDFQNQ
+809 ESFTN
-815 VQRVTK
+815 RVTK
-821 IAEL
+821 VRELSKL

>member
-1 MAEQIILDIQLDKG
+1 MAEQIILNIQLDKG

-24 LESLKALKN
+24 LESLKQLKN

-68 QAKGLAATQRILT
+68 QAKGLSATQRVLT

-96 KLSDMQSAYDA
+96 KLADMQSAYDA

-147 NYGESIK
+147 NYGDSIK
-154 GVIPSLDKF
+154 GVIPSVDKF

-170 GTSMN
+170 GTSMD
-175 DLQQGVGTASKNIV
+175 DLQQGVGTASKSIV

-341 TLEEEIARRNV
+341 ALEEEIARRNV

-370 DTTDETKNEIAQL
+370 DTTDETKNEIARL

-486 EELKKRLETEQNLT
+486 EELKKRLETEKNLT

-535 AEMQRIAEQEQTKLE
+535 EEMQRIAEQEQTKLE

-567 LQELELQQQAELEN
+567 LEELELQQQAELEN
-581 TILNEEEKYLI
+581 TLLNEEDKYLI

-598 LKQALVAETAKKNE
+598 LKQALVAETMLKNA
-612 EQATQMKM
+612 EQATQMKE
-620 QLSAS
+620 QLSSAM
-625 LQTMAKNASSAFGQ
+625 QMMAKNASSAFGQ

-729 TILSGD
+729 NILNGSD
-735 NKFESGGIV
+735 KYAVGGVV
-744 GGTSFSGDKVVA
+744 GGTSYSGDKLTA
-756 HVNSGEMILNREQQT
+756 KVNSGEMILNREQQT
-771 RLFDMANFGGGFDYS
+771 NLFKMANYGGGFDYS
-786 GLAQALTQAVASL
+786 GFAEAVAQAVANQ
-799 PAPTLQYQEF
+799 PAPILEYTEF
-809 KDFQNQ
+809 ESFAN
-815 VQRVTK
+815 RVTK
-821 IAEL
+821 VRELSKL

>member
-24 LESLKALKN
+24 LESLKQLKN

-68 QAKGLAATQRILT
+68 QAKGLAATQRVLT

-96 KLSDMQSAYDA
+96 KLADMQSAYDA

-154 GVIPSLDKF
+154 GVIPSVDKF

-170 GTSMN
+170 GTSMD
-175 DLQQGVGTASKNIV
+175 DLQKGVGTASKSIV

-215 LIFGKL
+215 LIFSKV

-315 EIAKYRAIAAEST
+315 EIAKYRAIASEST

-341 TLEEEIARRNV
+341 ALEEEIARRNV

-370 DTTDETKNEIAQL
+370 DTTDETKNEIARL

-407 LNNKIN
+407 INNKIN
-413 AENAKNHQEYIKR
+413 TENAKNHQEYIKR
-426 LEAQRKAEE
+426 LEEQRKAQE

-453 ALRQQMEDFKASLIK
+453 AIRQQMEDFKASLIK

-474 LVEMQIAGTREI
+474 LVEMQLAGSREI
-486 EELKKRLETEQNLT
+486 EELKKRLETEKNLT
-500 EEGRAI
+500 EKGRAI

-515 TELDTQLKEKADAL
+515 TELDTQLKEKADAI

-550 LRKAIA
+550 LKKAIA

-567 LQELELQQQAELEN
+567 LEELEMQQQAELEN
-581 TILNEEEKYLI
+581 TILNEEDKYLI

-598 LKQALVAETAKKNE
+598 LKQALVEETAKKNE
-612 EQATQMKM
+612 EQATQMKA
-620 QLSAS
+620 QLSSAMQS
-625 LQTMAKNASSAFGQ
+625 MAKNASSAFGQ

-676 TARAMVEAVQ
+676 TARAIVEAVE
-686 GATQAAASTGP
+686 GATQAAAKTGP
-697 LAPVMLAV
+697 LAPVMIAV

-729 TILSGD
+729 GILSGE
-735 NKFESGGIV
+735 KFESGGIV

-771 RLFDMANFGGGFDYS
+771 RLFDMANYGGGFDYS
-786 GLAQALTQAVASL
+786 GLTQALTQAVASL
-799 PAPTLQYQEF
+799 PSPTLQYQEF

>member
-24 LESLKALKN
+24 LESLKQLKN

-68 QAKGLAATQRILT
+68 QAKGLAATQRVLT

-96 KLSDMQSAYDA
+96 KLADMQSAYDA

-120 FLAQIKEQHDAV
+120 FLSQIKEQHDAV

-147 NYGESIK
+147 NYGDSIK
-154 GVIPSLDKF
+154 GVIPSVDKF

-175 DLQQGVGTASKNIV
+175 DLQQGVGTASKSIV

-370 DTTDETKNEIAQL
+370 DTTDETKNEIARL

-468 DAGERE
+468 DEGERE
-474 LVEMQIAGTREI
+474 LIEMQLTGSREI
-486 EELKKRLETEQNLT
+486 EELKKRFETEQNLT

-550 LRKAIA
+550 LRKSIA

-581 TILNEEEKYLI
+581 TLLNEEEKYLI

-625 LQTMAKNASSAFGQ
+625 LQMMAKNASSAFGQ

-729 TILSGD
+729 GILSGE
-735 NKFESGGIV
+735 KFESGGIV

-771 RLFDMANFGGGFDYS
+771 RLFDMANYGGGFDYS
-786 GLAQALTQAVASL
+786 GLTQALTQAVASL

-809 KDFQNQ
+809 KDFQSS

>member
-24 LESLKALKN
+24 LESLKQLKN

-68 QAKGLAATQRILT
+68 QAKGLAATQRVLT

-96 KLSDMQSAYDA
+96 KLADMQSAYDA

-120 FLAQIKEQHDAV
+120 FLQQIKEQHDAV

-154 GVIPSLDKF
+154 GVIPSVDKF

-175 DLQQGVGTASKNIV
+175 DLQQGVGTASKSIV

-215 LIFGKL
+215 LIFSKV

-300 ETQRQYTVQNAKDAQ
+300 EKQRQYTVQNAKDAQ
-315 EIAKYRAIAAEST
+315 EIAKYRAIASEST

-341 TLEEEIARRNV
+341 ALEEEIARRNV

-370 DTTDETKNEIAQL
+370 DTTDETKNEIARL

-407 LNNKIN
+407 INNKIN

-426 LEAQRKAEE
+426 LEEQRKAQE

-453 ALRQQMEDFKASLIK
+453 AIRQQMEDFKASLIK

-474 LVEMQIAGTREI
+474 LVEMQLAGSREI
-486 EELKKRLETEQNLT
+486 EELKKRLETEKNLT

-506 LNQLIIDKQ
+506 LNQLIVDKQ
-515 TELDTQLKEKADAL
+515 TELDTQLKEKADAI

-550 LRKAIA
+550 LKKAIA

-567 LQELELQQQAELEN
+567 LEELEMQQQAELEN
-581 TILNEEEKYLI
+581 TILNEEDKYLI

-598 LKQALVAETAKKNE
+598 LKQALVEETAKKNE
-612 EQATQMKM
+612 EQATQMKA
-620 QLSAS
+620 QLSSAMQS
-625 LQTMAKNASSAFGQ
+625 MAKNASSAFGQ

-676 TARAMVEAVQ
+676 TARAIVEAVE
-686 GATQAAASTGP
+686 GATQAAAKTGP
-697 LAPVMLAV
+697 LAPVMIAV

-729 TILSGD
+729 NILNGSD
-735 NKFESGGIV
+735 KYAVGGVV
-744 GGTSFSGDKVVA
+744 GGTSYSGDKLTA
-756 HVNSGEMILNREQQT
+756 KVNSGEMILNREQQT
-771 RLFDMANFGGGFDYS
+771 NLFKMANVGGGFDYS
-786 GLAQALTQAVASL
+786 GFAEAVAQAVASQ
-799 PAPTLQYQEF
+799 PAPILEYTEF
-809 KDFQNQ
+809 ESFAN
-815 VQRVTK
+815 RVTK
-821 IAEL
+821 VRELSKL